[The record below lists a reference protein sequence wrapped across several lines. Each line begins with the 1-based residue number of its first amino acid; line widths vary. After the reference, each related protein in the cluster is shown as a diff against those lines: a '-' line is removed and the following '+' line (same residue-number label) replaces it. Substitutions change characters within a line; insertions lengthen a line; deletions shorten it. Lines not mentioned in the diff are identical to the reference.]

1 MENEELTME
10 QLKELLDKQSK
21 RLEEL
26 TAERDSLAEERTK
39 NLETLESLKSELSET
54 KKMNYT
60 LSRSLNVSG
69 NNETDEEIL
78 HKLYS
83 GRRH

>member
-1 MENEELTME
+1 MENEDLTME
-10 QLKELLDKQSK
+10 QLKELLDKQTK
-21 RLEEL
+21 QLEDL
-26 TAERDSLAEERTK
+26 TAERDSLAEERTQ

-54 KKMNYT
+54 KKVNYT
-60 LSRSLNVSG
+60 LARSLDVSG
-69 NNETDEEIL
+69 KKETDEEIL